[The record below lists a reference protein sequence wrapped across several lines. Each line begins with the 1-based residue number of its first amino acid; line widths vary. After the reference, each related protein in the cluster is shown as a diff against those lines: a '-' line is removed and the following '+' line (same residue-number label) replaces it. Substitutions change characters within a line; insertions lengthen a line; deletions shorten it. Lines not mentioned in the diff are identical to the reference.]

1 MWTQIGKGFMDGFQ
15 FIINCGPTVM
25 LQNII
30 TIVGLIFG
38 LKITS
43 AFKAGLTLGIGFAG
57 IKLVLDFMTTNIG
70 PAAKAMVERTH
81 VHLDALDVGWGSIA
95 AVTWASPIIAIL
107 IFVILAINIVLLILK
122 ATHTLDVD
130 IWNYHHM
137 AIVGIM
143 VFFVT
148 HNVFLGVGAAAV
160 MAILTFKMSDWSQPM
175 VEKFFNMP
183 GVSLPTVSALSSLV
197 IAVPLNWLL
206 DKIPF
211 FRKSK
216 FSIRDAQKYLGF
228 FGDSM
233 IMGLLIGLVIGILAG
248 YNLQQVLQL
257 GVSMSAVLVLIP
269 KMTAMFMEG
278 LMPISESAQK
288 WSQKKFKGRK
298 LFIGLDAAVIVGN
311 PDVITTAL
319 IIIPLTI
326 AMAIVLPGNRVLPF
340 ADLAVVPFRVALV
353 VALTNGNLLK
363 NIVIGLV
370 VTASLLW
377 CGSATSP
384 VLTAI
389 AKSVGIKLSIGGSLL
404 ISSFAAT
411 AMLQSFIVYFA
422 FTFHPLISVPIL
434 LLAIAGIWYYYDKI
448 KHINKNA
455 EDEEAALQ
463 KEQEEAKK
471 LGDIK

>member
-1 MWTQIGKGFMDGFQ
+1 MWTEIANGFMAGFQ

-25 LQNII
+25 LPIII

-38 LKITS
+38 LKLTQY
-43 AFKAGLTLGIGFAG
+43 FKSGLTLGIGFAG
-57 IKLVLDFMTTNIG
+57 IKLVLDFMTTNVG
-70 PAAKAMVERTH
+70 PVAKAMVERTG
-81 VHLDALDVGWGSIA
+81 VRLDALDVGWGSIA
-95 AVTWASPIIAIL
+95 AITWASPIIAFL
-107 IFVILAINIVLLILK
+107 IFAILAVNIVLLILK

-143 VFFVT
+143 VYFVT
-148 HNVFLGVGAAAV
+148 HNVFLGVGSAIV

-175 VEKFFNMP
+175 VEKFFGIP

-197 IAVPLNWLL
+197 IAVPVNWLL

-211 FRKSK
+211 FKNSK
-216 FSIRDAQKYLGF
+216 FSVKDAQKYLGF

-233 IMGLLIGLVIGILAG
+233 IMGLLIGIVIGILAG
-248 YNLQQVLQL
+248 YDLQQVLGL

-269 KMTAMFMEG
+269 RMTAMFMEG

-288 WSQKKFKGRK
+288 WSESKFKGRK
-298 LFIGLDAAVIVGN
+298 LFIGLDAAVVVGN

-319 IIIPLTI
+319 IIIPITI
-326 AMAIVLPGNRVLPF
+326 AMAVVLPGNRVLPF
-340 ADLAVVPFRVALV
+340 ADLAVVPFRVAMV

-363 NIVIGLV
+363 NLIIGVV

-389 AKSVGIKLSIGGSLL
+389 AK
-404 ISSFAAT
+404 
-411 AMLQSFIVYFA
+411 
-422 FTFHPLISVPIL
+422 
-434 LLAIAGIWYYYDKI
+434 
-448 KHINKNA
+448 
-455 EDEEAALQ
+455 
-463 KEQEEAKK
+463 
-471 LGDIK
+471 